1 MQGSFPHLAWKSLV
15 FAVLVDMPNFQSGSR
30 DMIMTARV
38 EGFSKARA
46 KCEPIMVKINKKK
59 ARRYLVYQRNPKTVM
74 VYFCYLRLCYC
85 SETICCRSDK
95 MRAYFGKDKLE
106 KLS

>member
-15 FAVLVDMPNFQSGSR
+15 FAVLVDMPNFQSGSS

-59 ARRYLVYQRNPKTVM
+59 GEDI
-74 VYFCYLRLCYC
+74 LCTN
-85 SETICCRSDK
+85 ETSK
-95 MRAYFGKDKLE
+95 Q
-106 KLS
+106 